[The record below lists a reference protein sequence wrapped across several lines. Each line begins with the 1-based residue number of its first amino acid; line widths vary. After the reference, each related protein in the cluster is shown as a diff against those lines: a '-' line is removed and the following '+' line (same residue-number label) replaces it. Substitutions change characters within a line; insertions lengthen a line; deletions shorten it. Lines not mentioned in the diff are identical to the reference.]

1 MDGLKALVSF
11 VFSQFDSAWALYTG
25 GSIVGL
31 VLAVILLDKIFH
43 IFDVLKR

>member
-1 MDGLKALVSF
+1 MDGIKALVSF
-11 VFSQFDSAWALYTG
+11 LFSQFDAAWAVYTG

-31 VLAVILLDKIFH
+31 ALAVWLLDRIFH